1 MKIAE
6 SDNNN
11 AKMSALFWCRF
22 SKTQKLEKSMKKLI
36 IGALLVALLV
46 LAAACKPSEQKQA
59 TKVAKAFFEALEKK
73 DFKTA
78 KLYATKDTQGVLD
91 FMEGGLLGGML
102 DTEGE
107 ENKAEE
113 KEDEGFN
120 TYKVVSVTVNGE
132 NAVAN
137 VEASNS
143 KNAEQ
148 KETKNY
154 DMVKEDGEWKGFNPV
169 NVFLLSWIA

>member
-1 MKIAE
+1 MQWRLFVKIAE

-11 AKMSALFWCRF
+11 AKCRHCFGVGF

-46 LAAACKPSEQKQA
+46 LVAACKPSEQKQA

-107 ENKAEE
+107 ENKDEE

-120 TYKVVSVTVNGE
+120 TYKVVNVTVNGE

-137 VEASNS
+137 VGGNS
-143 KNAEQ
+143 KTPSRRKRRN
-148 KETKNY
+148 TI
-154 DMVKEDGEWKGFNPV
+154 W
-169 NVFLLSWIA
+169 